1 MAGALRRHA
10 RTSRQRGGEDTRPP
24 TQEAPKMLTINE
36 TAATGILTE
45 HALRVMVAKNE
56 IPHLKV
62 GNRVLLNYDRLVER
76 LQAL

>member
-1 MAGALRRHA
+1 MHEDQ
-10 RTSRQRGGEDTRPP
+10 TSKNITGENSIPR
-24 TQEAPKMLTINE
+24 MLTINE